1 MVCILPC
8 CPCHVSADAVPFV
21 PMPQMSVQTAGSF
34 ESILEQAPPF
44 TYGDESFESILEQA
58 PPFTY
63 GDESTVDGIGKQVQ
77 SLTQVL
83 RLVLGANP

>member
-21 PMPQMSVQTAGSF
+21 PMPQLSVQTAG
-34 ESILEQAPPF
+34 
-44 TYGDESFESILEQA
+44 SFESILEQA